1 MEQETCTVT
10 GYGRPLAH
18 QPDGGNQR
26 GNIFGVTKNI
36 YPHHSPATRL
46 GVLGGRHHGRRDQGG
61 RARAPRPGAVRG
73 APRRR
78 GVWRACAAA
87 EQPGVRGPGRGRRQ
101 PVRLLRGAG
110 RGVAPLLR
118 VGRQTLPRR

>member
-1 MEQETCTVT
+1 MVLRTPARLEDSVCLLCLPRPGVDMEQETCTVT
-10 GYGRPLAH
+10 GYGRPLAP

-26 GNIFGVTKNI
+26 GNIFSVTKNI
-36 YPHHSPATRL
+36 CPHHSPATRL

-78 GVWRACAAA
+78 GV
-87 EQPGVRGPGRGRRQ
+87 
-101 PVRLLRGAG
+101 
-110 RGVAPLLR
+110 
-118 VGRQTLPRR
+118 